1 MEFAILV
8 TNIMILIA
16 VIFVFVGYVVFEKIA
31 EKERKEEHD
40 KFVEMR
46 ARNSVNEKILEMREK
61 RCEELKSI
69 TDQHLH
75 RLFGN
80 FSQINITDDPIT
92 KQVNV
97 ICEYPNKDV
106 VKWEIKGNKM
116 NEKGE

>member
-1 MEFAILV
+1 MEMVILV
-8 TNIMILIA
+8 TNILLLVAVMFIYIDK
-16 VIFVFVGYVVFEKIA
+16 VIFEKMA

-46 ARNSVNEKILEMREK
+46 ARNSVNEKILDMREK

-106 VKWEIKGNKM
+106 VKWEIKGGKI
-116 NEKGE
+116 NEKSE